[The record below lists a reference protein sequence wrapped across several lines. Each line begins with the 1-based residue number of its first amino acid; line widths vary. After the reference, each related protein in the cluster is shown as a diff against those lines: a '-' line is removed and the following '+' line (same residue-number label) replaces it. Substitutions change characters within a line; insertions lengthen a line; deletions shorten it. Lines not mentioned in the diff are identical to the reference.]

1 MFLKKNSG
9 ISLVESLF
17 AISLAM
23 VMYTYGLYR
32 YNDYVES
39 NSSQKESKRLTQY
52 RENLI
57 DVFRNDYDFMEVRV
71 IIDEGNQ
78 NSTDINVK
86 RNDFVSQTIFKNFDG
101 LKNNTYWGGDFT
113 LNSDINSIYFE
124 YNNIPVP
131 ICRKIVN
138 NEITD
143 SINGQKW
150 SYISSDS
157 LPKTDININNV
168 VDIKRRI
175 CNSPNNGRF
184 VATLSFHV
192 GEENF

>member
-57 DVFRNDYDFMEVRV
+57 DVFRNDYDFIEVRV

-101 LKNNTYWGGDFT
+101 LKNNTYWGGDFK

-124 YNNIPVP
+124 YNNIPVS

-143 SINGQKW
+143 SINSQKW

-184 VATLSFHV
+184 VDTLSFYV